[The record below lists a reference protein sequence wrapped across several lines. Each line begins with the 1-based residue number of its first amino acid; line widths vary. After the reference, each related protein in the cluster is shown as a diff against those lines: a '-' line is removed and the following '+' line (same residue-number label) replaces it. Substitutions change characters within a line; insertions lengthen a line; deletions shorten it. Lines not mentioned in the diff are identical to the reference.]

1 MTRLSATEAT
11 SHAEVSTLST
21 VNPQISSLNDRNYR
35 DDDKRSIVA

>member
-21 VNPQISSLNDRNYR
+21 VNPQISSLNDP
-35 DDDKRSIVA
+35 VAIETMINGP